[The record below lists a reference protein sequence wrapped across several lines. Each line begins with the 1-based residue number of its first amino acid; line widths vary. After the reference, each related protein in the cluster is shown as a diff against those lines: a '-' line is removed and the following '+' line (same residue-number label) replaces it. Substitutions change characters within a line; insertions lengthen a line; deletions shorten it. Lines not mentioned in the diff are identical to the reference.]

1 MRPPFPLR
9 FQEDEQRTDSEAGRG
24 FQDMTTGATTS
35 TTTTTTT
42 TTKSEHH
49 PPPLLCDWCD
59 ADAEET
65 TR

>member
-1 MRPPFPLR
+1 MCSFPLC